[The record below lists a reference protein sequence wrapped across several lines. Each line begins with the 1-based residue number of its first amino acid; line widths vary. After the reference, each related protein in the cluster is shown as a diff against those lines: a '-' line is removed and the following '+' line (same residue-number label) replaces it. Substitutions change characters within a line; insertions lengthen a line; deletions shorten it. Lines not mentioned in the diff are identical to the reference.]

1 MLLSRR
7 PSRPKRWN
15 PDDPG
20 IDTTI
25 IEILEYLENESE
37 LREML
42 ELYRQGGS
50 VMSMCHKCGI
60 PLPAGLTLGE
70 WVSVPLICKYCLTEI

>member
-1 MLLSRR
+1 MLS
-7 PSRPKRWN
+7 SRPRTPEPPWD

-20 IDTTI
+20 LDETL
-25 IEILEYLENESE
+25 IEVIEYIEREGELLEQ
-37 LREML
+37 L

-50 VMSMCHKCGI
+50 VMSMCARCGI

-70 WVSVPLICKYCLTEI
+70 WVRIPLVCKYCLIEL